1 MNKRHVIVGLVVVV
15 LLVIAAPAPAYV
27 VCDVVFHCP
36 QVVYVAGLHGA
47 Q

>member
-15 LLVIAAPAPAYV
+15 LLVIAAPAYV
-27 VCDVVFHCP
+27 VCDLVFHGP